1 MFLKKVKRDP
11 ATLEKTF
18 LVYHSVP
25 TSFSLKPFIRICQ
38 RLCFYH
44 FTHWLI
50 GVNVSGRW
58 EQMGNVEL
66 NLQPMCQD
74 RVHYSLCIFTMIHAA
89 DLYSDVKTGETV
101 TWSVHHVHVF
111 PHRLVFDYC
120 FPLSVCL
127 SLSLFR
133 KTQHSSLDQSSPPQT
148 TASNY
153 NHPAMGVYDSK
164 DFPLRKTGT
173 SCNTNTLILSSIW
186 SGCRRCVGLAAEMR
200 NIYHLILL
208 CVVISPFAGWQK

>member
-1 MFLKKVKRDP
+1 MRADGECGVKP
-11 ATLEKTF
+11 AT
-18 LVYHSVP
+18 H
-25 TSFSLKPFIRICQ
+25 
-38 RLCFYH
+38 
-44 FTHWLI
+44 
-50 GVNVSGRW
+50 VSGS
-58 EQMGNVEL
+58 
-66 NLQPMCQD
+66 C
-74 RVHYSLCIFTMIHAA
+74 SLLAVYIYNDSRCWFLLWCWNWRNY
-89 DLYSDVKTGETV
+89 DLYQFIMFMFFSSLAF
-101 TWSVHHVHVF
+101 W
-111 PHRLVFDYC
+111 LL
-120 FPLSVCL
+120 LSSFCL
-127 SLSLFR
+127 SLSLIR

-186 SGCRRCVGLAAEMR
+186 SGCRRRVGLTAEMR

>member
-1 MFLKKVKRDP
+1 MKRDP

-18 LVYHSVP
+18 LVYHSVG
-25 TSFSLKPFIRICQ
+25 TSFSLKAFIRICQ

-50 GVNVSGRW
+50 GVIVSGRW

-66 NLQPMCQD
+66 NLQPKCQD

-101 TWSVHHVHVF
+101 TCNSSSCSCF
-111 PHRLVFDYC
+111 SHRFD
-120 FPLSVCL
+120 FLFLSVCL

-173 SCNTNTLILSSIW
+173 SCNANTLILSSIW
-186 SGCRRCVGLAAEMR
+186 SGCRRRVGLTAEMR
-200 NIYHLILL
+200 KIYHLILL
-208 CVVISPFAGWQK
+208 CVISPIARWQK